1 MPEARFFLRRHRGE
15 EPMSHLYP
23 SLATNALVAGEV
35 RIACRP
41 GVADGQQEKG
51 DFHAFTQANRTEVL
65 LLSAP

>member
-1 MPEARFFLRRHRGE
+1 
-15 EPMSHLYP
+15 MSHLYP

-51 DFHAFTQANRTEVL
+51 DFHAVTQANRTEVL